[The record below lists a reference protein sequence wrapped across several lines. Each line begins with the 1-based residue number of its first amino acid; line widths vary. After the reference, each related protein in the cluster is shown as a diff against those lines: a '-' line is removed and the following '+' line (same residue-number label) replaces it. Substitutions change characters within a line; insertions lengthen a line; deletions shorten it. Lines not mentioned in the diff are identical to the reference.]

1 MNKSFTILVIDDSFV
16 NLRLIEEMLSKE
28 GYYVLTATDG
38 STGRKLA
45 VNEQPD
51 IILLDIVM
59 PGEDG
64 FEVCKKLKSN
74 SVTSDIPV
82 IFISSLN
89 DVGSKIHG
97 LTIGGWDYIHKPF
110 NKAEALARVRN
121 YLRLRL
127 AYKQVIEEQAKRLK
141 QIQDAQ
147 QAILVRPASLPAAGF
162 AVYYVPYHEAGGDF
176 YDVFQVSDNLFGY
189 FVSDISGHDLGA
201 SFATSAL
208 KALIRQNSSQLY
220 SVEEIISVINKILIS
235 LFSGGQH
242 LTAVYATLD
251 RKKMSFSMVNAAHP
265 PAIYLPK
272 DGEAVRLEP
281 NSDVIGVFAEAQFEK
296 IDITVS
302 AGDRIILFTDG
313 LIESFSDRVCSR
325 AEGLARLEQ
334 ACIMTRDMPC
344 QEAIDGIVE
353 FMFADNRTPEDDV
366 LLLGIDI

>member
-1 MNKSFTILVIDDSFV
+1 MNKSFTVLVIDDSFV
-16 NLRLIEEMLSKE
+16 NVRLLEEMLSKE
-28 GYYVLTATDG
+28 GYNVLTATDG
-38 STGRKLA
+38 LTGRKLA

-64 FEVCKKLKSN
+64 FEVCRKLKSN

-89 DVGSKIHG
+89 DVDSKVHG
-97 LTIGGWDYIHKPF
+97 LTIGGWDYIPKPF
-110 NKAEALARVRN
+110 NKAETLARVRN

-127 AYKQVIEEQAKRLK
+127 VYKQVIEEQAKRLK

-235 LFSGGQH
+235 LFSEGQH

-281 NSDVIGVFAEAQFEK
+281 NGDVIGVFVEAQFEK

-302 AGDRIILFTDG
+302 RGDRIILFTDG
-313 LIESFSDRVCSR
+313 LIESFSNRTCSR
-325 AEGLARLEQ
+325 AEGLAHLEQ

-344 QEAIDGIVE
+344 REAIDEIVGL
-353 FMFADNRTPEDDV
+353 MFADNRTPEDDV